1 MASKKITE
9 ELENKDNRVTVFLAP
24 AANEDEDNFVLLSVN
39 GVMLKVQRGV
49 PVQIP
54 KAYKEVLD
62 NAKIANKVL
71 ADKMAKASKNA

>member
-9 ELENKDNRVTVFLAP
+9 EIENKDDRVTVFLAP
-24 AANEDEDNFVLLSVN
+24 AAEDEDNFVLLSVN
-39 GVMLKVQRGV
+39 GIMLKVQRGV

-71 ADKMAKASKNA
+71 ADKMAKAAKNA